1 MISLVS
7 TQKLVLNPSHPNLQ
21 QNKADL
27 AAHPEQLVMHCKGQ
41 FTLQSSLRSA
51 VERDPVFSPPAGTNQ
66 LQCHCS

>member
-7 TQKLVLNPSHPNLQ
+7 TQKLVLNPSHPNIQ

-41 FTLQSSLRSA
+41 FTLQS
-51 VERDPVFSPPAGTNQ
+51 
-66 LQCHCS
+66 